1 LARLSNRRNELAL
14 YSLLLVLPTFVLG
27 WLQWSQLRRDQQGEL
42 AQAPAI
48 AEAAGQRFQASVQAR
63 LNRLLEEENKR
74 HFYEYQERVLPEGLI
89 GPELNFRPSEMAM
102 GPRPEGILGWFG
114 YEFRSR
120 QDAPLDHVLLHGE
133 GEGWEDWP
141 EREAGLSATVEDL
154 ILRDR
159 LDGFYKRISR
169 YGQLEAPFRA
179 ELGLVVVNLSH
190 EPDFECLRRDAPA
203 LAEFEDD
210 FVDIFEY
217 DFHVRYLVE
226 EDGTE
231 RILATRSVLVPGDRR
246 LARLPACYSNLARGM
261 NLVQGFFIDPEWLFG
276 DLLEEVGEQVLRDPE
291 RLVIGHME
299 GPTRKKA
306 LAIERL
312 FLVDALDFETYRE
325 EDASRGEVAIAVDLG
340 VLSPRHEAQTRGL
353 LVVTALLLLSLGTGF
368 GLLLRSIREGLADTR
383 RRENLMAAVT
393 HELRTPLASIRLYGE
408 MLRDGWTRDEDRR
421 SEYYERILAEAGRL
435 ENLVERILEQSQVRR
450 TRPEPGPHDLNQ
462 LVADSLMRS
471 FPGRALVEAQL
482 APELPTALVV
492 PEGIHSIVTN
502 LVENALK
509 YAPPGEK
516 DGEPILVRTHHNQ
529 AEGRLEL
536 EVLDRGPGVRP
547 EERED
552 VFSAFYRS
560 GDEATRDTPGTGLGL
575 HLVRLHARAMGGSAR
590 VEDRPGG
597 GARFLIELP
606 LAPPAAT

>member
-276 DLLEEVGEQVLRDPE
+276 DLLEDPGVALPGGATLLCRGPDGETMFAGMVAG
-291 RLVIGHME
+291 VA
-299 GPTRKKA
+299 T
-306 LAIERL
+306 
-312 FLVDALDFETYRE
+312 VDA
-325 EDASRGEVAIAVDLG
+325 
-340 VLSPRHEAQTRGL
+340 
-353 LVVTALLLLSLGTGF
+353 
-368 GLLLRSIREGLADTR
+368 
-383 RRENLMAAVT
+383 
-393 HELRTPLASIRLYGE
+393 
-408 MLRDGWTRDEDRR
+408 
-421 SEYYERILAEAGRL
+421 
-435 ENLVERILEQSQVRR
+435 
-450 TRPEPGPHDLNQ
+450 GP
-462 LVADSLMRS
+462 
-471 FPGRALVEAQL
+471 
-482 APELPTALVV
+482 
-492 PEGIHSIVTN
+492 
-502 LVENALK
+502 
-509 YAPPGEK
+509 
-516 DGEPILVRTHHNQ
+516 
-529 AEGRLEL
+529 AEGRYYVFAGVDRVREL
-536 EVLDRGPGVRP
+536 LAVPHRFPVDMAPKYRNDGISVMKPVVEQPPATSGAAAAAPGSEP
-547 EERED
+547 QQGE
-552 VFSAFYRS
+552 
-560 GDEATRDTPGTGLGL
+560 
-575 HLVRLHARAMGGSAR
+575 
-590 VEDRPGG
+590 PGG
-597 GARFLIELP
+597 GGGN
-606 LAPPAAT
+606 